1 MLPHIISPISYLICI
16 IPIHADLLNGCNV
29 IFPFSCI
36 NLKCGVF
43 LGEDC
48 SVDVDGCHN
57 NPCEP
62 PYACTDNTP
71 AEHRSTSVAYRCDN
85 CTAGYRFGKEKKCVG
100 KYSFPP
106 KY

>member
-1 MLPHIISPISYLICI
+1 MW
-16 IPIHADLLNGCNV
+16 
-29 IFPFSCI
+29 
-36 NLKCGVF
+36 VF

-100 KYSFPP
+100 KYSSPP
-106 KY
+106 PSFISRLALYLSMLYLCTEGPGTSS